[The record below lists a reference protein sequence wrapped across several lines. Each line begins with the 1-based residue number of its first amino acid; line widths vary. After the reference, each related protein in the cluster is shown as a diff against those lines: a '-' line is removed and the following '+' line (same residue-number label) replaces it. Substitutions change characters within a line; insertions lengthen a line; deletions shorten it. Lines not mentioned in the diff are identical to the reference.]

1 MASHLEISSV
11 ELQEIAE
18 RIRSLRKRATEHSI
32 EIGRELVRVKARLP
46 HGDFVKWVEAQC
58 EFKIRM
64 AQDLMKLA
72 RDAAENPEL
81 AAIMTPST
89 LRIYLSNRSTSAV
102 RDLVSARVAD
112 GRRVSR
118 IELRTAIARAQAIA
132 GAQTTRTPATNCA
145 VAKSAKRAPTK
156 SDLLTAGEIGS
167 DTELDKSR
175 RVAELLLQRLS
186 RADFE
191 LLMDGMTWGVWN
203 RVLVWLRADQNV
215 ISAADH
221 TASAQATS
229 SSTGVRA
236 A

>member
-1 MASHLEISSV
+1 MSSHLEISSV

-18 RIRSLRKRATEHSI
+18 RIKSLRKRATEHSI
-32 EIGRELVRVKARLP
+32 EIGRELVRVKTRLP
-46 HGDFVKWVEAQC
+46 HGEFVKWVEAQC

-72 RDAAENPEL
+72 RDAAENPDL
-81 AAIMTPST
+81 SAIMTPST

-102 RDLVSARVAD
+102 RDLVSERAAD

-118 IELRTAIARAQAIA
+118 IELRSAIAKAQEIV
-132 GAQTTRTPATNCA
+132 GARRTRTPVRNGAE
-145 VAKSAKRAPTK
+145 VRSASRHPTK
-156 SDLLTAGEIGS
+156 SDLLTAGEVGS
-167 DTELDKSR
+167 DSELDKSR

-215 ISAADH
+215 MSAADH
-221 TASAQATS
+221 AAAPDANGPV
-229 SSTGVRA
+229 GVRA